1 VGQVGQDWQV
11 VKIDPDTLEVEQIH
25 AQADMPA
32 FGGGTVAL
40 EVGRD
45 LWVGSFR
52 GDRIAIV
59 PAP

>member
-1 VGQVGQDWQV
+1 MGQDWQV
-11 VKIDPDTLEVEQIH
+11 IMIDPESLEVESIYSQD
-25 AQADMPA
+25 DMPG

-40 EVGRD
+40 EVGD
-45 LWVGSFR
+45 ELWVGSFR